1 MEKSGH
7 PDAYNAEKNQQ
18 TNVDEPSPPYPGVT
32 QLPPKTF
39 KEKMRGNYV
48 LRIVIMNVHCSL
60 ENTQSSSIS
69 LAKDINLFQR
79 HFECHKRNSQLSLFL
94 RHS

>member
-1 MEKSGH
+1 MEKSGQ

-79 HFECHKRNSQLSLFL
+79 HFECHKRNSQPSLFL